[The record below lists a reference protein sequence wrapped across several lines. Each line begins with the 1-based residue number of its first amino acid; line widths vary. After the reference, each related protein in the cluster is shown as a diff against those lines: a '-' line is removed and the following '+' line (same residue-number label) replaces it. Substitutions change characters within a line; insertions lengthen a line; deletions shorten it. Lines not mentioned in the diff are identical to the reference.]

1 MEFPILSLML
11 AVPLVGAI
19 ACLFLGAQS
28 ARMVA
33 LVATLAN
40 LLWPTVL
47 LILLGR
53 EAGNARLVRL
63 LAGVLMVVVGF
74 LIQAAGSRAGA
85 V

>member
-40 LLWPTVL
+40 LALGVVLWLNYDIGGAQWQFGWAV
-47 LILLGR
+47 
-53 EAGNARLVRL
+53 
-63 LAGVLMVVVGF
+63 F
-74 LIQAAGSRAGA
+74 AAFGCSFCSIAWASSGTQ
-85 V
+85 